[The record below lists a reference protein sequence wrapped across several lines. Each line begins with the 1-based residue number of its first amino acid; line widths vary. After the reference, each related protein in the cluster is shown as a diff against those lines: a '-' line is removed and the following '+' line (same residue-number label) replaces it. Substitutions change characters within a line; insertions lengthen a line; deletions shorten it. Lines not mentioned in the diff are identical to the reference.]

1 MEKTRSIAVYRA
13 SRTAL
18 GRVDPVPALHWVR
31 PHHGRV
37 VKPQFQ
43 LSRVPA
49 IERCTGA
56 SAPYSCWGSSYRR
69 PEYRRE
75 GGSIQA
81 TIFHELRRKI
91 NEALTRL
98 EGRIRAS
105 QGV

>member
-37 VKPQFQ
+37 VKPRFQ

-49 IERCTGA
+49 SERCTGA

-75 GGSIQA
+75 EGSIQT
-81 TIFHELRRKI
+81 TIFHGCSRKST
-91 NEALTRL
+91 EALIARKEET
-98 EGRIRAS
+98 RAS
-105 QGV
+105 SQ